1 MAGQKISQKINK
13 TVEAG
18 IFIKLNILKK
28 YNIFV
33 NDKKT
38 SVTLEPLVWELFNG
52 IAAEQK
58 CHVNDLCSFIGE
70 RKHPKASLASAIRVF
85 IMAYQNIELKERE

>member
-1 MAGQKISQKINK
+1 MVDRKITKKINK
-13 TVEAG
+13 TVEAS

-38 SVTLEPLVWELFNG
+38 SVTLEPLVWELLHA
-52 IAAEQK
+52 IATEQK
-58 CHVNDLCSFIGE
+58 CHIHDLCSFISE
-70 RKHPKASLASAIRVF
+70 RKHPDASLASAIRVF
-85 IMAYQNIELKERE
+85 IMAYQNIGLKE